1 MAEGTYTH
9 DAVYRIFRCIYQTV
23 CLDDPSVCQHVVR
36 THGHVSAYLPDIYI
50 GKHGTGYQWFAYGG
64 FRIIQHLYEF
74 AGSVGCLIQAYV
86 FTMLSAVFI
95 GLAQEGGKKEEVKE

>member
-50 GKHGTGYQWFAYGG
+50 N
-64 FRIIQHLYEF
+64 
-74 AGSVGCLIQAYV
+74 GSLTVASVLFNIFMNLLEVLVAFIQAYV